1 VTPDFVEEVI
11 RKEKPDGVFLQ
22 FGGQT
27 ALNCGIELDRRGVFK
42 HHGVRVLGTS
52 VNTIIA
58 TEDREIFA
66 NKLIEIDEKIANS
79 IAATSSDAA
88 VQAALKIGYPVIV
101 RSAFSLGG
109 LGSGFAHDED
119 QLRALCSRAFSQT
132 TQVLVEKSL
141 KGWKEVEYEVV
152 RDQFDN
158 CVTVYVFCMFPTR
171 LFSVPPHPY
180 LRSILSVC

>member
-1 VTPDFVEEVI
+1 MTPEFVEEVI

-42 HHGVRVLGTS
+42 HYGVRVLGTS
-52 VNTIIA
+52 VPTIIA

-66 NKLIEIDEKIANS
+66 NKLLEIDEKIAPS
-79 IAATSSDAA
+79 IAATTTDAA
-88 VQAALKIGYPVIV
+88 IVAAKEIGFPVIV

-109 LGSGFAHDED
+109 LGSGFAHDES

-132 TQVLVEKSL
+132 PQVLVEKSL

-158 CVTVYVFCMFPTR
+158 CVTVYARPLTSRVTR
-171 LFSVPPHPY
+171 RTFQNSQ
-180 LRSILSVC
+180 